1 MFWAMVTPAPL
12 PDAPQSPARSASLGR
27 LRAKRRPWWILAVL
41 ALVAVAAGVAVVT
54 VRRKAAT
61 AVPRYLTAPI
71 TRGDLTETV
80 RATGTVRPVLEV
92 QVGAQISGRVT
103 RVAVDFNSRVRQG
116 DLLAELDPTP
126 YRAQE
131 AQARAS
137 LASARAVLV
146 QRRADLTLAERNLER
161 ATALR
166 AQGLN
171 AQADVDA
178 AQATRDASRAT
189 VGVASAQIQQ
199 ATATLE
205 VARTNLTYTRILAP
219 IDGIVATR
227 SVDPGQTVAASL
239 QTPTLFIIVNDLT
252 QMRVIANVDEANI
265 GKLSEGMEASAR
277 VDAFPRDE
285 FRGTVRELRITPTT
299 TSGVVTYQ
307 AVIDVANP
315 QSRLRPGM
323 TATVTAVTSHH
334 PGVLRVPNAALR
346 YRPSAVAGADAGTDT
361 GTGPGLRARAWGD
374 AGRGGDGGVAPGRG
388 GGRGA
393 RGGAGDRGGVYLL
406 RGTSAVRV
414 PVRVGLTDGIYT
426 EVTAPELSEGALVVV
441 DETDATG
448 APSAAGAPTTRGPRP
463 PRVF

>member
-1 MFWAMVTPAPL
+1 MFWAMVTPAPI
-12 PDAPQSPARSASLGR
+12 PSAPQSPARSASLGR
-27 LRAKRRPWWILAVL
+27 LRAKRRPWWILAVI

-146 QRRADLTLAERNLER
+146 QRRADLTLAERNFER

-265 GKLSEGMEASAR
+265 GKLTEGMEASAR

-346 YRPSAVAGADAGTDT
+346 YRPSGAAGADAGA
-361 GTGPGLRARAWGD
+361 GPGARARAWGD
-374 AGRGGDGGVAPGRG
+374 AGLGGDGGVASGRA
-388 GGRGA
+388 GGRGS
-393 RGGAGDRGGVYLL
+393 RGGAGDRGGVYVL

-426 EVTAPELSEGALVVV
+426 EVTAAELSEGALVVV

-448 APSAAGAPTTRGPRP
+448 APSGAGTPASTRGPRP

>member
-1 MFWAMVTPAPL
+1 MVTPAP
-12 PDAPQSPARSASLGR
+12 PPTPPQSPARSASLGR
-27 LRAKRRPWWILAVL
+27 LHAKRRPWWILAVI
-41 ALVAVAAGVAVVT
+41 ALVAVGAGVAVVAM
-54 VRRKAAT
+54 RRKAAT
-61 AVPRYLTAPI
+61 AVPRYVTAPI

-92 QVGAQISGRVT
+92 QVGAQISGRIT

-137 LASARAVLV
+137 LASARAVLG
-146 QRRADLTLAERNLER
+146 QRRADLTLAERNFER

-178 AQATRDASRAT
+178 AQATRDAARAT
-189 VGVASAQIQQ
+189 VGVANAQIQQ

-265 GKLSEGMEASAR
+265 GKLTEGMEASAQ

-323 TATVTAVTSHH
+323 TATVTAVTAHH

-346 YRPSAVAGADAGTDT
+346 YRPSSVAVGDAGADAGAS
-361 GTGPGLRARAWGD
+361 PRARQRGD
-374 AGRGGDGGVAPGRG
+374 AGLEGDGGVAPGRR
-388 GGRGA
+388 GGRGS
-393 RGGAGDRGGVYLL
+393 RGGAGERGGIYLL

-426 EVTAPELSEGALVVV
+426 EVTSQELSEGALVVV

-448 APSAAGAPTTRGPRP
+448 ARSTTGTPASTRGPRA

>member
-1 MFWAMVTPAPL
+1 MFWAMVTPAPI
-12 PDAPQSPARSASLGR
+12 PSAPQSPARSASLGR
-27 LRAKRRPWWILAVL
+27 LRAKRRPWWILAVI

-265 GKLSEGMEASAR
+265 GKLTEGMEASAR

-346 YRPSAVAGADAGTDT
+346 YRPSAVAGADAGS
-361 GTGPGLRARAWGD
+361 GAREW
-374 AGRGGDGGVAPGRG
+374 GDGGVASGRG

-393 RGGAGDRGGVYLL
+393 RAGAGERGGVYVL

-426 EVTAPELSEGALVVV
+426 EVTAAELSEGALVVV

-448 APSAAGAPTTRGPRP
+448 APSAAGASTTRGPRP